1 METRRAGAVLLME
14 EAFTTRGAPSSPP
27 AAGGPREEA
36 PDLCSLPASPT
47 APPRLLLLGGVGPGL
62 SGPLTLCIVEHYLLH
77 KDPRKQFA
85 GPSGGRGN

>member
-1 METRRAGAVLLME
+1 METRGAGAVLLME
-14 EAFTTRGAPSSPP
+14 EDFATQR
-27 AAGGPREEA
+27 GPRREA
-36 PDLCSLPASPT
+36 PDLCSLPVSPT

-62 SGPLTLCIVEHYLLH
+62 SGPLTLCIAEHCLLH

>member
-1 METRRAGAVLLME
+1 METRGAGAVLLME
-14 EAFTTRGAPSSPP
+14 EDFATQRAPSSPP
-27 AAGGPREEA
+27 AAGGPRREA
-36 PDLCSLPASPT
+36 PDLCSLPVSPT

-62 SGPLTLCIVEHYLLH
+62 SGPLTLCIAEHCLLH